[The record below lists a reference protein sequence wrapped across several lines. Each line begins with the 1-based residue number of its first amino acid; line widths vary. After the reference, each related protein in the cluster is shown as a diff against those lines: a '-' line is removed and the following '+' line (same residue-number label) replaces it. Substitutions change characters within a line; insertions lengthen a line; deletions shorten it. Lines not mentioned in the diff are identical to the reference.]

1 MDKNTTVGN
10 DKIRSLFDA
19 GTFVELG
26 AFVRSSASAEVY
38 DGVIC
43 GYGSMG
49 GKLVFAFAQDMDRMK
64 GAMDAAGAKKLRT
77 LYDMALKNGAPIVGL
92 FDSAGAAVYE
102 GSAVLGAY
110 GEWLACISSASGI
123 VPQIAVIEGVC
134 AGVAAVA
141 ASMFDIVLTV
151 KDKTQMYVTSPFILG
166 ENTATAEA
174 AAKSGLAAA
183 VCGCEK
189 CAAAKVRELIE
200 LLPQNNCD
208 RACAGAEDPNRAI
221 APDAQLPGALLD
233 GGVMSELYADF
244 APEMTVAL
252 GRMGGE
258 TVGVVYAHGALTV
271 DAARKATKFISFCD
285 CFGIT
290 LVTLVD
296 SEGVSVDEAAQ
307 SAPAA
312 AVFGKLA
319 SAYANASC
327 AKITVT
333 VGKAYGSAYTLLGS
347 KALGA
352 DVAFALPN
360 AVISTMAPDKAVA
373 FVWNDKVTNETSR
386 EDVEK
391 EWIETY
397 ATPEKAAANGDIDD
411 VIAPEELRARLCSAI
426 YMLAA
431 KTNGALTRKHVALP
445 L

>member
-26 AFVRSSASAEVY
+26 AYVRSSASADAY

-64 GAMDAAGAKKLRT
+64 GAMDAAGARKLRM

-110 GEWLACISSASGI
+110 GEWLACISAASGI

-151 KDKTQMYVTSPFILG
+151 KDKTQMYITSPFILG
-166 ENTATAEA
+166 ENTATAQA
-174 AAKSGLAAA
+174 AAASGLAAA
-183 VCGCEK
+183 VCNCEK

-208 RACAGAEDPNRAI
+208 RAVACSDDAGRPIAANADLAKALFDAENA
-221 APDAQLPGALLD
+221 
-233 GGVMSELYADF
+233 VELYADF
-244 APEMTVAL
+244 APKLITAL

-258 TVGVVYAHGALTV
+258 TVGLVYAHGALTV
-271 DAARKATKFISFCD
+271 DAARKATKFINFCD
-285 CFGIT
+285 CFGIS

-296 SEGVSVDEAAQ
+296 SEGISVDEIAQ
-307 SAPAA
+307 AAPAA

-319 SAYANASC
+319 SAYATASC
-327 AKITVT
+327 AKITVVT
-333 VGKAYGSAYTLLGS
+333 GKAYGAAYTLLGS
-347 KALGA
+347 KSLGA
-352 DVAFALPN
+352 DVAFALPT
-360 AVISTMAPDKAVA
+360 AVISTMAPEKAVA
-373 FVWNDKVTNETSR
+373 FVWNDKVTNETTR

-391 EWIETY
+391 EWIDTY
-397 ATPEKAAANGDIDD
+397 AVPEKAAANGDIDD
-411 VIAPEELRARLCSAI
+411 VVAPEELRARLCSAI

-431 KTNGALTRKHVALP
+431 KTDRAPARKHVALP

>member
-10 DKIRSLFDA
+10 EKIRSLFDA

-26 AFVRSSASAEVY
+26 AYIRSSASADAY

-64 GAMDAAGAKKLRT
+64 GAMDTAGAKKLRA
-77 LYDMALKNGAPIVGL
+77 LYDMALKNGAPVVGM
-92 FDSAGAAVYE
+92 FDSAGAVVYE
-102 GSAVLGAY
+102 GSAVLSAY
-110 GEWLACISSASGI
+110 GEWLACVSAASGI
-123 VPQIAVIEGVC
+123 IPQIAVINGVC

-151 KDKTQMYVTSPFILG
+151 KDKTQMYMTSPFVLG
-166 ENTATAEA
+166 AESATAEA
-174 AAKSGLAAA
+174 AALSGLAAV
-183 VCGCEK
+183 VCNCEK
-189 CAAAKVRELIE
+189 CAVAKVHELIE

-208 RACAGAEDPNRAI
+208 TPSAVADDVNGTI
-221 APDAQLPGALLD
+221 AADAVLPAALLD
-233 GGVMSELYADF
+233 GEKMTELYADF
-244 APEMTVAL
+244 ASEMTVAL

-271 DAARKATKFISFCD
+271 DGARKATKFIDFCD
-285 CFGIT
+285 CFGVT

-296 SEGVSVDEAAQ
+296 SEGTSVDAVAQ
-307 SAPAA
+307 TAPAA
-312 AVFGKLA
+312 SVFGKLA

-327 AKITVT
+327 AKITVV

-347 KALGA
+347 RALGA
-352 DVAFALPN
+352 DLALALPT

-373 FVWNDKVTNETSR
+373 FVWNDKVTEECTR
-386 EDVEK
+386 EQVEK

-397 ATPEKAAANGDIDD
+397 ATPKKAAANGDIDD
-411 VIAPEELRARLCSAI
+411 IIAPEELRARLCSAV

-431 KTNGALTRKHVALP
+431 KTDAAPARRHAALP

>member
-26 AFVRSSASAEVY
+26 AYVRSSVSDEAY

-64 GAMDAAGAKKLRT
+64 GALDVAGAKKLCS

-92 FDSAGAAVYE
+92 FDSAGSVVYE

-110 GEWLACISSASGI
+110 GEWLAAVSAASGI

-134 AGVAAVA
+134 AGLSSVA
-141 ASMFDIVLTV
+141 ASMFDVVVAV
-151 KDKTQMYVTSPFILG
+151 KDKSQMYMTSPFVLG
-166 ENTATAEA
+166 EDSASADAVA
-174 AAKSGLAAA
+174 ASGLAAV
-183 VCGCEK
+183 VCACEN
-189 CAAAKVRELIE
+189 CAAAKVRELID

-208 RACAGAEDPNRAI
+208 RPAAPAEDPSRAI
-221 APDAQLPGALLD
+221 AADAELPAALLD
-233 GGVMSELYADF
+233 GGAVTELYADF
-244 APEMTVAL
+244 APELTTAL

-258 TVGVVYAHGALTV
+258 TVGVVYAHGALTI
-271 DAARKATKFISFCD
+271 DGARKATKFIGFCD
-285 CFGIT
+285 AFGIS

-296 SEGVSVDEAAQ
+296 SEGVDVDAAAQ
-307 SAPAA
+307 AAPAA
-312 AVFGKLA
+312 SVFGKLA
-319 SAYANASC
+319 AAYANAKC

-333 VGKAYGSAYTLLGS
+333 VGKAYGAAHTLLGS
-347 KALGA
+347 KGLGA
-352 DVAFALPN
+352 DVVYALPT

-373 FVWNDKVTNETSR
+373 FVWNDKVTTETSR

-397 ATPEKAAANGDIDD
+397 ATPEKAAACGDIDD
-411 VIAPEELRARLCSAI
+411 IVPTEELRARLCSAI

-431 KTNGALTRKHVALP
+431 KTDVAPTRRHAALP

>member
-26 AFVRSSASAEVY
+26 AYVRSSASAEVY

-64 GAMDAAGAKKLRT
+64 GAMDAAGAKKLRA
-77 LYDMALKNGAPIVGL
+77 LYDMAIKNGAPIVGL
-92 FDSAGAAVYE
+92 FDSAGAAIYE
-102 GSAVLGAY
+102 GSAVMSAY
-110 GEWLACISSASGI
+110 GEWLACVSTASGI

-151 KDKTQMYVTSPFILG
+151 KDKTQMYIATPFVLG
-166 ENTATAEA
+166 EDTATAEA

-183 VCGCEK
+183 VCNCEN
-189 CAAAKVRELIE
+189 CAAAKVRELID

-208 RACAGAEDPNRAI
+208 RAEGIADDPNRAI
-221 APDAQLPGALLD
+221 VAGAALPAALLD
-233 GGVMSELYADF
+233 GEKVTELYADF
-244 APEMTVAL
+244 APELMTTL

-271 DAARKATKFISFCD
+271 DGARKATKFINFCD
-285 CFGIT
+285 AFGIT

-296 SEGVSVDEAAQ
+296 SEGVSVDAEAQA
-307 SAPAA
+307 APAA
-312 AVFGKLA
+312 SVFGKLA
-319 SAYANASC
+319 SAYAAAKS
-327 AKITVT
+327 AKITVV
-333 VGKAYGSAYTLLGS
+333 VGKAYGAAYTLLGS

-352 DVAFALPN
+352 DIALALPT

-391 EWIETY
+391 EWIDTY

-411 VIAPEELRARLCSAI
+411 IVAPEELRARICSAV

-431 KTNGALTRKHVALP
+431 KSDMTPARRHSALP

>member
-1 MDKNTTVGN
+1 
-10 DKIRSLFDA
+10 
-19 GTFVELG
+19 
-26 AFVRSSASAEVY
+26 
-38 DGVIC
+38 
-43 GYGSMG
+43 
-49 GKLVFAFAQDMDRMK
+49 
-64 GAMDAAGAKKLRT
+64 
-77 LYDMALKNGAPIVGL
+77 
-92 FDSAGAAVYE
+92 
-102 GSAVLGAY
+102 
-110 GEWLACISSASGI
+110 
-123 VPQIAVIEGVC
+123 VIEGVC

-174 AAKSGLAAA
+174 AAASGLAAA

-244 APEMTVAL
+244 APEMMVAL

-290 LVTLVD
+290 ILTLVD

-352 DVAFALPN
+352 DVAFALPS

-431 KTNGALTRKHVALP
+431 KTNGALTRKHGALP

>member
-26 AFVRSSASAEVY
+26 AYVRSSASADAY

-64 GAMDAAGAKKLRT
+64 GAMDAAGAKKLRM

-110 GEWLACISSASGI
+110 GEWLACVSAASGI

-151 KDKTQMYVTSPFILG
+151 KDKTQMYITSPFILG
-166 ENTATAEA
+166 ESTATAQA
-174 AAKSGLAAA
+174 AAASGLAAA
-183 VCGCEK
+183 VCNCEK
-189 CAAAKVRELIE
+189 CAAAKVRELID

-208 RACAGAEDPNRAI
+208 CAVACSDDAGRPIAANADLAKALFDAENA
-221 APDAQLPGALLD
+221 
-233 GGVMSELYADF
+233 VELYADF
-244 APEMTVAL
+244 APELTTAL

-258 TVGVVYAHGALTV
+258 TVGLVYAHGALTV

-285 CFGIT
+285 CFGISLLT
-290 LVTLVD
+290 LLD
-296 SEGVSVDEAAQ
+296 SEGVNVDEAAQ
-307 SAPAA
+307 AAPAA

-319 SAYANASC
+319 NAYATASC
-327 AKITVT
+327 AKITAV
-333 VGKAYGSAYTLLGS
+333 VGKAYGAAYTLLGS
-347 KALGA
+347 KSLGA
-352 DVAFALPN
+352 DVAFALPT
-360 AVISTMAPDKAVA
+360 AVISTMAPEKAVA
-373 FVWNDKVTNETSR
+373 FVWNDKVTNETTR
-386 EDVEK
+386 EDVEQ
-391 EWIETY
+391 EWIDTY
-397 ATPEKAAANGDIDD
+397 AVPEKAAANGDIDD
-411 VIAPEELRARLCSAI
+411 VVAPEELRARLCSAI

-431 KTNGALTRKHVALP
+431 KTDRTPARKHAALP

>member
-26 AFVRSSASAEVY
+26 AYVRSSASADTY

-43 GYGSMG
+43 GYGSMDG
-49 GKLVFAFAQDMDRMK
+49 RLVFAFAQDMDRMK
-64 GAMDAAGAKKLRT
+64 GAMDAAGAKKLRA
-77 LYDMALKNGAPIVGL
+77 LYDMAIKNGAPIVGL
-92 FDSAGAAVYE
+92 FDSAGAAIYE

-110 GEWLACISSASGI
+110 GEWLACISAASGI

-134 AGVAAVA
+134 AGVASVA

-151 KDKTQMYVTSPFILG
+151 KDKTQMYIASPFVLG
-166 ENTATAEA
+166 KETATAEA
-174 AAKSGLAAA
+174 AANSGLAAV

-189 CAAAKVRELIE
+189 CAAGKVRELIA
-200 LLPQNNCD
+200 LLPQNNAD
-208 RACAGAEDPNRAI
+208 HPVADADDVNRAI
-221 APDAQLPGALLD
+221 AAGATLPNALLD
-233 GGVMSELYADF
+233 GEAAVELYADF
-244 APEMTVAL
+244 APELTTTL

-258 TVGVVYAHGALTV
+258 TVGVVYAKGALTV
-271 DAARKATKFISFCD
+271 DAARKATKFIGFCD
-285 CFGIT
+285 AFGIAI
-290 LVTLVD
+290 VTLVD
-296 SEGVSVDEAAQ
+296 SEGVTVDAEAQA
-307 SAPAA
+307 APAA
-312 AVFGKLA
+312 ATFGKLA
-319 SAYANASC
+319 SAYASAKC
-327 AKITVT
+327 AKITVV
-333 VGKAYGSAYTLLGS
+333 VGKAYGAAYTLLGS
-347 KALGA
+347 RALGA
-352 DVAFALPN
+352 DVAFALPT

-397 ATPEKAAANGDIDD
+397 AVPEKAAANGDIDD
-411 VIAPEELRARLCSAI
+411 IIEPAELRARICSAV

-431 KTNGALTRKHVALP
+431 KSDIAPARRHAALP